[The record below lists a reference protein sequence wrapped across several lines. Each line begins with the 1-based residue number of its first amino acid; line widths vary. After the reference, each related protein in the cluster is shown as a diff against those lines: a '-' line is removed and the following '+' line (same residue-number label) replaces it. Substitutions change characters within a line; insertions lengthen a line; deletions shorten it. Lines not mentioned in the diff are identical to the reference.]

1 MTKKKKRHLHFK
13 SVLFILLF
21 GYLLFMAGYY
31 IYKLPVK
38 NIYIT
43 GNNILSDQEIIDA
56 SKLKNYPSIHK
67 YSSHKIASNIKK
79 LDLVDKVKVRKNFY
93 GKVTIKVTEA
103 KPVFYYRND
112 NKTYLSNGKSVTDNT
127 YVGIPIIINYVP
139 SKILKDLI
147 SSFTEL
153 SDDVVKQISEI
164 EYNPDEKEGVVLDEN
179 RFLFRMNDTNQVYI
193 DTINIAKLNNYQRI
207 VAALEDGVHGYI
219 YLNSNRDNASFKAF
233 EEKQEEEKTED
244 EKKEENEN

>member
-1 MTKKKKRHLHFK
+1 MAKKKKHLHLK

-43 GNNILSDQEIIDA
+43 GNSILTDQEIIDA
-56 SKLKNYPSIHK
+56 SKLKSYPSIHK

-79 LDLVDKVKVRKNFY
+79 LDLVDKVKVRKNIF
-93 GKVTIKVTEA
+93 GKVTIQITEA
-103 KPVFYYRND
+103 KPLFYYRND
-112 NKTYLSNGKSVTDNT
+112 NKTYLSNGKSVNDNT

-139 SKILKDLI
+139 SKILKDII
-147 SSFTEL
+147 SSFSEL
-153 SDDVVKQISEI
+153 NDDVVNQVSEI
-164 EYNPDEKEGVVLDEN
+164 EYAPDEKEGIVLDEN

-193 DTINIAKLNNYQRI
+193 DTINIAKLNSYQKI
-207 VAALEDGVHGYI
+207 VAALDDGVHGYI

-233 EEKQEEEKTED
+233 DEKQAEEEQPED
-244 EKKEENEN
+244 KKEEENEN